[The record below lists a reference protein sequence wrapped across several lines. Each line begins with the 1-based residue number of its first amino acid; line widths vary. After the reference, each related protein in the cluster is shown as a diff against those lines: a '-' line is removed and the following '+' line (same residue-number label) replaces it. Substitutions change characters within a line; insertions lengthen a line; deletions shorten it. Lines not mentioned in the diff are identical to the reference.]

1 MDKKR
6 IFQEFLG
13 LILLTMLL
21 IFGNIII
28 KSKNS
33 EERVTNK
40 ISSSLEKIQSRHDSL
55 TFDFKNN
62 FLSIISEP
70 EKFYPINPTI
80 NSNDGNAKYCGS
92 TEVIYIFKND
102 SLIYWNSDQNDPETL
117 LKKNSSEKNIFTQGN
132 NQFFLTFIQI
142 DSLKFFT
149 STPLYYKN
157 PNISDKNIFLPEKIN
172 GSYEIDFNINDNKIN
187 FNINYQAKMN
197 HLDAYLLGLLLI
209 IIFIKSLILTYKVIK
224 LSANSRQLSVNSLF
238 FIASCLIYLIIII
251 LQNNLFLSTSDL
263 FGI

>member
-70 EKFYPINPTI
+70 EKFYPTNPTI

-92 TEVIYIFKND
+92 TEAIYIFKND

-132 NQFFLTFIQI
+132 NQFFLTFIHTRKAT
-142 DSLKFFT
+142 LF
-149 STPLYYKN
+149 
-157 PNISDKNIFLPEKIN
+157 NIF
-172 GSYEIDFNINDNKIN
+172 
-187 FNINYQAKMN
+187 
-197 HLDAYLLGLLLI
+197 
-209 IIFIKSLILTYKVIK
+209 
-224 LSANSRQLSVNSLF
+224 
-238 FIASCLIYLIIII
+238 CLWHFLRFARPTGRG
-251 LQNNLFLSTSDL
+251 LFLPFNYLQKVHKSADFVCYNIL
-263 FGI
+263 APIGAIWK